1 MSNIEC
7 PSGAGVWYQ
16 HFCMILDGCLR
27 IYKNDLKKLSNITSH
42 AYKGQSKVLI
52 PNTGTTWTLDIG
64 YCRQTLNIPEK
75 SGYKDCRKFID
86 I

>member
-1 MSNIEC
+1 MQKYDNIQYPMSNIEC

-52 PNTGTTWTLDIG
+52 PNTRTTWTFDIG
-64 YCRQTLNIPEK
+64 YCRRTLNIPEK
-75 SGYKDCRKFID
+75 TT
-86 I
+86 